1 MICEKIN
8 IGKLV
13 DKRRKDMG
21 LSIRD
26 FAEKINVSA
35 GNAYDI
41 LKRESI
47 DVALL
52 QRVSLALDYDF
63 FKHLTNEVDDDNDE
77 DVYMMIKVKKKSLIN
92 GDVCSGCKY
101 RMLSNK

>member
-1 MICEKIN
+1 MNCEKIN

-13 DKRRKDMG
+13 DKRRKEMG

-26 FAEKINVSA
+26 FAEKINVSS

-52 QRVSLALDYDF
+52 QRISEALDYDF
-63 FKHLTNEVDDDNDE
+63 FKHLTNDEEGDGEE
-77 DVYMMIKVKKKSLIN
+77 DVYIMVKVSRKALVS
-92 GDVCSGCKY
+92 GDVCSGCRYKM
-101 RMLSNK
+101 RSKK